1 MVILET
7 GKPDSSRNVR
17 PDRPAL
23 LQMADRA
30 SSRGTA
36 QANLPV
42 NGGQPSPLV
51 FTIGTSGNNSGT
63 VRVVIKD
70 ESGITV
76 ATMSLAGL
84 VGTQNVIW
92 TPRPG
97 MAPGAFAAYWQV
109 SGDA

>member
-1 MVILET
+1 MVVLET
-7 GKPDSSRNVR
+7 HKPDSLRI
-17 PDRPAL
+17 DRPAPSR
-23 LQMADRA
+23 MADRPTL
-30 SSRGTA
+30 RGTA

-42 NGGQPSPLV
+42 NAGQPSPLV
-51 FTIGTSGNNSGT
+51 FTIGSSDNNTGT

-84 VGTQNVIW
+84 VGAQNVIW
-92 TPRPG
+92 TPRRG
-97 MAPGAFAAYWQV
+97 MAPGAYAAYWQA